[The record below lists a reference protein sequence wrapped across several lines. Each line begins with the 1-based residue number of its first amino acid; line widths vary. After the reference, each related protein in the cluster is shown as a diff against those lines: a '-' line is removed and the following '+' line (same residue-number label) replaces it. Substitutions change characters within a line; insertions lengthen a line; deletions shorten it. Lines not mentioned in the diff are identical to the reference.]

1 MARSQRPNII
11 LIITDQQRY
20 ETVNAL
26 GYPYMET
33 PHLDRLTREGTT
45 FTQCHCTAPSCAP
58 SRASL
63 FTGNY
68 PHDTGVWKN
77 GDEWPRSW
85 VQDLHD
91 SGYYCANIGK
101 MHTNPFD
108 DEIGFDERWVV
119 ENKDR
124 FLGGKAYTNYK
135 DEWDKSFI
143 RDGVTKPSRVVYR
156 QYPDYRDRMGA
167 FVWPLDDESQSDM
180 YVGRKAETW
189 LRQDAPSDQPFFLE
203 VGLPGPHP
211 PYDPPQRFLDLYRG
225 KKLPWR
231 RTDPADVA
239 GQPRPLQ
246 QLRQHNFEVDHD
258 SVVHLD
264 NPSDEQLQQ
273 LWEHYLANVS
283 AIDEQVGAILDA
295 VAARGETDN
304 TIIMFTS
311 DHGEALG
318 DHGHIQKWTMYESV
332 TRVPL
337 IAWGPGHV
345 TAGQTRDGLCALMDV
360 GASILDWAGVT
371 PQVSMQAQS
380 LRPATTPQPWSGR
393 DYVIAEHGRD
403 MFLYDIDEVL
413 MLRTPRWKW
422 IGFDDGACGQLFDLE
437 NDPSE
442 NTNLW
447 GRPAYENIQALLH
460 LAADATRQNNDTA
473 AQSQLAQLT

>member
-1 MARSQRPNII
+1 MPSNRRPNII

-20 ETVNAL
+20 ETINAL
-26 GYPYMET
+26 GYSYMET
-33 PHLDRLTREGTT
+33 PNLDRLAREGTT

-77 GDEWPRSW
+77 GDMWPRSW

-91 SGYYCANIGK
+91 GGYYCANIGK

-108 DEIGFDERWVV
+108 AEIGFDERWVV

-124 FLGGKAYTNYK
+124 FLGGKEYTQYK
-135 DEWDKSFI
+135 DEWDKAFI
-143 RDGVTKPSRVVYR
+143 RDGITKPSRPVYR

-167 FVWPLDDESQSDM
+167 FVWPMEDEMQSDM
-180 YVGRKAETW
+180 YVGNKATHW
-189 LRQDAPSDQPFFLE
+189 LRQTAPSDQPYFLE

-231 RTDPADVA
+231 RTDPDDVA
-239 GQPRPLQ
+239 GQPLPLQ

-264 NPSDEQLQQ
+264 DPTDEQLQH

-283 AIDEQVGAILDA
+283 AIDEQVGALLDT
-295 VAARGETDN
+295 VEARGESDN

-337 IAWGPGHV
+337 ITWGPGHI
-345 TAGQTRDGLCALMDV
+345 TAGQSRDGLCSLMDI
-360 GASILDWAGVT
+360 GASVLDWAGVT
-371 PQVSMQAQS
+371 PEVPMQAQS
-380 LRPATTPQPWSGR
+380 LRAATTDVAWSGR

-403 MFLYDIDEVL
+403 MFLHDIDEVM
-413 MLRTPRWKW
+413 MLRTARWKW
-422 IGFDDGACGQLFDLE
+422 VSFDDSACGQLFDLV
-437 NDPSE
+437 NDPKE
-442 NTNLW
+442 NQNLW
-447 GRPAYENIQALLH
+447 EDPAHTVIQATLKA
-460 LAADATRQNNDTA
+460 AADAARRNDDKEAAALLPQTR
-473 AQSQLAQLT
+473 

>member
-1 MARSQRPNII
+1 MAATKRPNII

-20 ETVNAL
+20 ETINSL
-26 GYPYMET
+26 GYAYMST
-33 PHLDRLTREGTT
+33 PHLDRLSREGTT
-45 FTQCHCTAPSCAP
+45 FTQCHITAPSCAP

-68 PHDTGVWKN
+68 PHDTGVWRN
-77 GDEWPRSW
+77 GDIWPRSW

-91 SGYYCANIGK
+91 GGYYCANIGK

-108 DEIGFDERWVV
+108 DDIGFDERWVV

-124 FLGGKAYTNYK
+124 FLGGKAYTDYQ
-135 DEWDKSFI
+135 DEWDKAFI
-143 RDGVTKPSRVVYR
+143 REGRTKPSRPVYR
-156 QYPDYRDRMGA
+156 QYPDYRERMGA
-167 FVWPLDDESQSDM
+167 FVWPLEDEMQSDM
-180 YVGRKAETW
+180 YVGNKATSW
-189 LRQDAPSDQPFFLE
+189 LEESAPQDQPYFLE

-239 GQPRPLQ
+239 GQPKPLQ
-246 QLRQHNFEVDHD
+246 QLREHNFEVDHD

-264 NPSDEQLQQ
+264 DPTEEQLQF

-283 AIDEQVGAILDA
+283 AIDEQVGAIVAA
-295 VAARGETDN
+295 VEARGEADN

-345 TAGQTRDGLCALMDV
+345 TAGQTRDGLCSLMDI
-360 GASILDWAGVT
+360 GASVLDWAGVT
-371 PQVSMQAQS
+371 PEVPMQAQT
-380 LRPATTPQPWSGR
+380 LRPATTDNDWVGR
-393 DYVIAEHGRD
+393 DYVIAEHGKD
-403 MFLYDIDEVL
+403 MFLHDIDEVM
-413 MLRTPRWKW
+413 MLRTARWKW
-422 IGFDDGACGQLFDLE
+422 VSFDNSACGQLFDLE
-437 NDPSE
+437 NDSE
-442 NTNLW
+442 ENQNLW
-447 GRPAYENIQALLH
+447 DDPAHAATKAALELAAEAARRNDDKEAAALLPQ
-460 LAADATRQNNDTA
+460 TR
-473 AQSQLAQLT
+473 